1 VIIFN
6 QFVFPVYKKLTVFLD
21 EVDVLETLMD
31 LKYNQQKRVAV
42 CSNNASR
49 LKFLMHIIEE

>member
-1 VIIFN
+1 
-6 QFVFPVYKKLTVFLD
+6 VFLD
-21 EVDVLETLMD
+21 EEDVLETLMD